1 MSNSEALKEDLIHTD
16 EEYRR
21 LSEEHQEYERRLI
34 ELQQKSLLSQQ
45 DEIEE
50 KEIKRHKLRLKDRM
64 QEILRAR
71 DEAHVSA

>member
-1 MSNSEALKEDLIHTD
+1 MSNSEALKEELVQTD

-21 LSEEHQEYERRLI
+21 LYLEHQEYERRLV

-64 QEILRAR
+64 QEILRVHE
-71 DEAHVSA
+71 EAQVSA